1 MGIPYASAVGPDKKE
16 SVVDL
21 AVQTLIV
28 FLDYV
33 IPGRGSPAPAS
44 ARGVST
50 EQVLDSVRYGMPK
63 VVDQPQRGSEGS
75 CIARRARARMYS
87 RTYSPQTCKDRE
99 PCDSYSAKKI
109 GRACC

>member
-1 MGIPYASAVGPDKKE
+1 MGHPDTGMGIPYASAVGPDQKE

-50 EQVLDSVRYGMPK
+50 EQVLDSVRYGMLKWRTRSDKSGRDLATP
-63 VVDQPQRGSEGS
+63 DE
-75 CIARRARARMYS
+75 IAL
-87 RTYSPQTCKDRE
+87 
-99 PCDSYSAKKI
+99 
-109 GRACC
+109 G

>member
-33 IPGRGSPAPAS
+33 VPGKGSPAPAA
-44 ARGVST
+44 ARGVAT
-50 EQVLDSVRYGMPK
+50 EQVLDSVRYACQKSPVK
-63 VVDQPQRGSEGS
+63 EPYD
-75 CIARRARARMYS
+75 S
-87 RTYSPQTCKDRE
+87 RKRPPHMRVSKERY
-99 PCDSYSAKKI
+99 
-109 GRACC
+109 